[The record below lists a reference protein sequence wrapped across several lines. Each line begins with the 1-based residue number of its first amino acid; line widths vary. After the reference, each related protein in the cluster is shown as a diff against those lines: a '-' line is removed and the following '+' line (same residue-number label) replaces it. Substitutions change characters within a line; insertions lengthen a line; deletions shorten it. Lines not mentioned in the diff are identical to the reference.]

1 MNAESRPVILM
12 AEDDADDRLLNK
24 DALEEAG
31 FNAEVYTV
39 GDGVELIDY
48 LYRRGNFDRDRSF
61 PRPSF
66 ILLDLKMPR
75 KNGWEAL
82 EEIKSKPEFQEIPI
96 FILTTSNNEDDQ
108 LHAKQLGANGY
119 FTKPATFAG
128 LVQVMRAIGKTWQS
142 LS

>member
-1 MNAESRPVILM
+1 M
-12 AEDDADDRLLNK
+12 AEDDYDDRLLNK

-31 FNAEVYTV
+31 LDVEVHYV
-39 GDGVELIDY
+39 EDGVELIDY
-48 LYRRGNFDRDRSF
+48 LHQRGLFKEDRVS

-82 EEIKSKPEFQEIPI
+82 EDIKADPNFYGLPV

-108 LHAKQLGANGY
+108 LHAQQLGANGY

-128 LVQVMRAIGKTWQS
+128 LVRVMRMIGNTWQA
-142 LS
+142 LSQSN

>member
-31 FNAEVYTV
+31 FNAEVYSV

-48 LYRRGNFDRDRSF
+48 LYRRGNFDGDRSF

>member
-1 MNAESRPVILM
+1 MTDENQPVILM
-12 AEDDADDRLLNK
+12 AEDDYDDRLLNK

-31 FNAEVYTV
+31 LNAEVYYV

-48 LYRRGNFDRDRSF
+48 LYRRGLFDGDQFF

-75 KNGWEAL
+75 KNGWEVL
-82 EEIKSKPEFQEIPI
+82 EEIKADPDFQEIPV

-108 LHAKQLGANGY
+108 LHAKQMGANGY
-119 FTKPATFAG
+119 FTKPTTFAG
-128 LVQVMRAIGKTWQS
+128 LVQVMRAIGKTWQT
-142 LS
+142 LT